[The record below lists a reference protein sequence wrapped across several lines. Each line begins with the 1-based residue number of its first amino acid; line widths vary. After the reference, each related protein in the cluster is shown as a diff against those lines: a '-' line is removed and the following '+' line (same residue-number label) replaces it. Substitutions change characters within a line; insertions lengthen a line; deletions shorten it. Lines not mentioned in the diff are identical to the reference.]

1 MLTIDG
7 SHGEGGGQV
16 LRSALSLSL
25 LTSQAICI
33 EHIRA
38 RRPKPGLQAQHL
50 AGVRAAAQVSAA
62 TVEDDTFGSAMLSFA
77 PQGIFPGRYTWDV
90 AEERGSAGATTLVL
104 QTVLL
109 PLALTFHV
117 PGSRLRSEARPEGVH
132 VLSNAQHGDSRL
144 TIRGGTHVPWSPPY
158 HYIEQVYLPTLARL
172 GLQASVQIERWG
184 WYPQGGGMVQ
194 AQVTATNQPIAG
206 FDLTERGRLL
216 RLRGLSAVSNL
227 PVSIAERQRAR
238 AEGFLR
244 PRGFAPRIELIEAPA
259 RGPGTIVFLLAEYE
273 QAIAGFTALGARGKP
288 AEKVAEEAC
297 AQFMAHHQSGAAVDP
312 HLADQL
318 ILPLALAAGPSAFTT
333 SCITQHLLTNIWV
346 VEQFLPVRFQ
356 VEGQEGEPGRVTVT
370 PIHRSN
376 HVIYGEEA

>member
-25 LTSQAICI
+25 LTGQAICI

-50 AGVRAAAQVSAA
+50 AGVRAASQVGAA
-62 TVEDDTFGSAMLSFA
+62 TVEGDTFGSPTLSFA
-77 PQGIFPGRYTWDV
+77 PQGMFPGQYVWDV
-90 AEERGSAGATTLVL
+90 AEERGSAGAATLVL

-109 PLALTFHV
+109 PLAVMFQVPGSKFHV
-117 PGSRLRSEARPEGVH
+117 PGY
-132 VLSNAQHGDSRL
+132 AQHGTRTTPHGSSRL
-144 TIRGGTHVPWSPPY
+144 TVLGGTHVPWSPPY
-158 HYIEQVYLPTLARL
+158 HYVEQVYLPTLARL

-184 WYPQGGGMVQ
+184 WYPQGGGLVQ
-194 AQVTATNQPIAG
+194 AQVTGSNQPMAG
-206 FDLTERGRLL
+206 LNLTERGQLRRLH
-216 RLRGLSAVSNL
+216 GLSAVSNL

-244 PRGFAPRIELIEAPA
+244 PRGFAPHIELVEAPA
-259 RGPGTIVFLLAEYE
+259 RGPGTVVFLVAEYE
-273 QAIAGFTALGARGKP
+273 QALAGFAALGARGKP

-297 AQFMAHHQSGAAVDP
+297 AQFIAHHQSGAAVDP

-333 SCITQHLLTNIWV
+333 SQITQHLLTNIWV

-356 VEGQEGEPGRVTVT
+356 VEGQEGEFGRVSVT
-370 PIHRSN
+370 PSN
-376 HVIYGEEA
+376 KELGGPKCTPKKV

>member
-25 LTSQAICI
+25 LTGQAICI

-50 AGVRAAAQVSAA
+50 ASVRAAAQVSAA
-62 TVEDDTFGSAMLSFA
+62 TVEGDTFGSATLSFA
-77 PQGIFPGRYTWDV
+77 PQGIFPGKYVWDV
-90 AEERGSAGATTLVL
+90 AEERGSAGAATMVL

-109 PLALTFHV
+109 PLAL
-117 PGSRLRSEARPEGVH
+117 
-132 VLSNAQHGDSRL
+132 AQHGDSRL
-144 TIRGGTHVPWSPPY
+144 TVRGGTHVPWSPPY

-172 GLQASVQIERWG
+172 GIQASVQIERWG

-194 AQVTATNQPIAG
+194 AQVIPSSQPIAG
-206 FDLTERGRLL
+206 LDLTERGRLL

-238 AEGFLR
+238 AEAFLR
-244 PRGFAPRIELIEAPA
+244 QRDFAPRIELIEAPA

>member
-25 LTSQAICI
+25 ITGQAICI
-33 EHIRA
+33 ERIRA
-38 RRPKPGLQAQHL
+38 GRPKPGLQAQHL
-50 AGVRAAAQVSAA
+50 AGVRAAAQVGAA
-62 TVEDDTFGSAMLSFA
+62 TVEGDTFGSATLSFA
-77 PQGIFPGRYTWDV
+77 PQGIFPGRYTWNV

-104 QTVLL
+104 QAVLL
-109 PLALTFHV
+109 PLAMSGYFCSRAGSHACGPATASPSSNLPSLLT
-117 PGSRLRSEARPEGVH
+117 
-132 VLSNAQHGDSRL
+132 VL
-144 TIRGGTHVPWSPPY
+144 GGTHVPWSPPY

-172 GLQASVQIERWG
+172 GLQAAVQIERWG

-194 AQVTATNQPIAG
+194 AQVTATSQPIAG
-206 FDLTERGRLL
+206 LDLTERGRLL
-216 RLRGLSAVSNL
+216 RLRGLSAVSSL
-227 PVSIAERQRAR
+227 PRSIAERQRAR

-244 PRGFAPRIELIEAPA
+244 PRGFAPHIEVVEAPA
-259 RGPGTIVFLLAEYE
+259 RGQGTVVFLIAEYE
-273 QAIAGFTALGARGKP
+273 QAVAGFTALGARGKP

-297 AQFMAHHQSGAAVDP
+297 EQFMAHHQSGAAVDP

-333 SCITQHLLTNIWV
+333 SQITQHLLTNIWV

-356 VEGQEGEPGRVTVT
+356 IEGQEGEPGQVTVT
-370 PIHRSN
+370 PS
-376 HVIYGEEA
+376 

>member
-25 LTSQAICI
+25 LTGQAICI

-50 AGVRAAAQVSAA
+50 AGVRAAAQVGAA
-62 TVEDDTFGSAMLSFA
+62 TVEGDTFGSATLSFA
-77 PQGIFPGRYTWDV
+77 PQGIFPGRYTWNV

-104 QTVLL
+104 HTVLL
-109 PLALTFHV
+109 PLAVMFQV
-117 PGSRLRSEARPEGVH
+117 PGSKFH
-132 VLSNAQHGDSRL
+132 VSGYAQHGSSSL
-144 TIRGGTHVPWSPPY
+144 TILGGTHVPWSPPY
-158 HYIEQVYLPTLARL
+158 HYVEQVYLPTLARL
-172 GLQASVQIERWG
+172 GLQAVVQIERWG
-184 WYPQGGGMVQ
+184 WYPQGGGVVQ
-194 AQVTATNQPIAG
+194 AQVTATSPPMAG
-206 FDLTERGRLL
+206 LDLTERGRLL

-244 PRGFAPRIELIEAPA
+244 PRGFAPQIELVEAPA
-259 RGPGTIVFLLAEYE
+259 RGPGTVVFLVAEYE
-273 QAIAGFTALGARGKP
+273 NALAGFTALGARGKP

-297 AQFMAHHQSGAAVDP
+297 AQFIAHHQNGAAVEP

-333 SCITQHLLTNIWV
+333 SQITQHLLTNIWV

-356 VEGQEGEPGRVTVT
+356 IEGQEGEPGRVSVM
-370 PIHRSN
+370 PSQQPPSAIGH
-376 HVIYGEEA
+376 